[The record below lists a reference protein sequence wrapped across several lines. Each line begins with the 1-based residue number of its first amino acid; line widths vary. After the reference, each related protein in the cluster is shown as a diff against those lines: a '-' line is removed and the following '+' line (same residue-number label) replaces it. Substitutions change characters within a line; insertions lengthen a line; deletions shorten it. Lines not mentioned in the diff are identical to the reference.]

1 MSMTATLTNC
11 YVPLPATSS
20 SSSRHLFDPFARIDD
35 NDGDTS
41 LIRKNH
47 NDTTTTA
54 TNKTTR
60 GPRTLRRLRLETS
73 ILTSS
78 SVSSNNSNGGGSS
91 LVEWGHTKLLVSV
104 RGPRPITA
112 SSMTKQ
118 HDGSSSGSN
127 GNGVNMVCEVR
138 YMPHVGINIETV
150 ALHTL
155 SHDFT
160 TASTTGHKDGS
171 SGSRGGGGGAR
182 RVPRDTISTAQDS
195 ALLSSGGSPCAPAAF
210 TDETRLSHR
219 LHEALVPAVLLNDTM
234 LCGSGSGGSN
244 KTCIEVFVYILQSDG
259 CVFDAVVTGAS
270 LALVNANIPMKDVI
284 VASTAAVVLKSSS
297 SSKEEY
303 IAIADPTEEEILLA
317 KGIVT
322 IALMPNVKEVTV
334 FDQFGKMSLE
344 ECTRA
349 LELAQSGCGSLWE
362 RMPVTSAT
370 KLVLVRCLIID
381 YYS

>member
-160 TASTTGHKDGS
+160 TASTT
-171 SGSRGGGGGAR
+171 
-182 RVPRDTISTAQDS
+182 
-195 ALLSSGGSPCAPAAF
+195 
-210 TDETRLSHR
+210 
-219 LHEALVPAVLLNDTM
+219 N
-234 LCGSGSGGSN
+234 
-244 KTCIEVFVYILQSDG
+244 
-259 CVFDAVVTGAS
+259 
-270 LALVNANIPMKDVI
+270 
-284 VASTAAVVLKSSS
+284 
-297 SSKEEY
+297 
-303 IAIADPTEEEILLA
+303 
-317 KGIVT
+317 
-322 IALMPNVKEVTV
+322 
-334 FDQFGKMSLE
+334 
-344 ECTRA
+344 
-349 LELAQSGCGSLWE
+349 
-362 RMPVTSAT
+362 
-370 KLVLVRCLIID
+370 
-381 YYS
+381 